1 MAARLKV
8 TRSTTDL
15 RRLVRDN
22 KRFHHFRDGPSD
34 DHHYSSSHAA
44 IAAESSQP
52 HLNLL
57 VSASSVAT
65 TTVVTARN
73 INTASVDLSSVYTA
87 AGAPI
92 NSFITAGISFFASPW
107 S

>member
-1 MAARLKV
+1 MMSSSMRRL
-8 TRSTTDL
+8 DL
-15 RRLVRDN
+15 RV
-22 KRFHHFRDGPSD
+22 D
-34 DHHYSSSHAA
+34 DHRYSSSPAA
-44 IAAESSQP
+44 IAAESSQH

-57 VSASSVAT
+57 VPASSVAT

>member
-1 MAARLKV
+1 MQWLSDRLLSSCGGDARRLSFLTLSETASCEFVFNPIKLIPMMSSSM
-8 TRSTTDL
+8 RRLDL
-15 RRLVRDN
+15 RV
-22 KRFHHFRDGPSD
+22 
-34 DHHYSSSHAA
+34 
-44 IAAESSQP
+44 
-52 HLNLL
+52 
-57 VSASSVAT
+57 VAT